1 MNIIDI
7 MNIRIFFFNYEPYDH
22 LKHYEQYEHF

>member
-7 MNIRIFFFNYEPYDH
+7 MNIRIFFNYEPYDH
-22 LKHYEQYEHF
+22 LKHYEQYEHY